1 MKKKAAY
8 SASIRVVKLIAG
20 LFLYALGEVFCVQG
34 AVGLA
39 PWDVLNSGLVRCFG
53 GTFGRMNIY
62 VGLVILVADLLLGQK
77 LGLGTVCN
85 AVLIGTFF
93 DLIQSMGLLP
103 VSGNYVIGILMM
115 LMGLFLISVGT
126 VFYIGAGF
134 GSGPRD
140 SLMVALRC
148 RFKKV
153 PVGIIRGGIEGTAF
167 LVGWLLG
174 GTVGLG
180 TVIAVFGISV
190 ILQLTFGLFRFDPAE
205 IQQQSLVDTAKAV
218 ACWAKQ

>member
-1 MKKKAAY
+1 MKKREAY
-8 SASIRVVKLIAG
+8 SAIWRVVKLLVG
-20 LFLYALGEVFCVQG
+20 LFLFALGEVFCVQS

-39 PWDVLNSGLVRCFG
+39 PWDALNSGLIHCFG

-62 VGLVILVADLLLGQK
+62 VGIAVLAVDLLLGQK
-77 LGLGTVCN
+77 LGFGTVCN

-93 DLIQSMGLLP
+93 DLIQSTGVLP
-103 VSGNYVIGILMM
+103 QPGNYFLGILMM
-115 LMGLFLISVGT
+115 LAGLFLISVGT

-148 RFKKV
+148 RFQNI
-153 PVGIIRGGIEGTAF
+153 PVGAIRGGIEGTV
-167 LVGWLLG
+167 LCVGWLLG

-190 ILQLTFGLFRFDPAE
+190 ILQMTFGLFRFDPAQIE
-205 IQQQSLVDTAKAV
+205 QQSLADTAKAV
-218 ACWAKQ
+218 MQWIRK